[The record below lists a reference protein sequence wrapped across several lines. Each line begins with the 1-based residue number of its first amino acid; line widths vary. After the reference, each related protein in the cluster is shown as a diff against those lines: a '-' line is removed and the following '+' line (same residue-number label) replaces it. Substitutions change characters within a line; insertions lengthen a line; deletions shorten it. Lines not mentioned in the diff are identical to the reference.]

1 MLECV
6 CVCVMCAGM
15 CRVGTY
21 SNLKDIIKGMN
32 EWSYE
37 DMEGC
42 EPKAINES
50 LSHVIIIGRLQDVLG
65 CLVITTF
72 SCNHH
77 HHQVSIS

>member
-1 MLECV
+1 
-6 CVCVMCAGM
+6 
-15 CRVGTY
+15 VGTY
-21 SNLKDIIKGMN
+21 SNLKEIIKGMH

-50 LSHVIIIGRLQDVLG
+50 LSHVMGVNKLIQDVLG

-72 SCNHH
+72 SLA
-77 HHQVSIS
+77 ISMCISSCLIFNLCVRA